1 MSKEVT
7 LNQLLEAV
15 EALKAKMPNGELTI
29 IKNDVEELR
38 EYYQAIKQD
47 LSDIKL
53 KLLNPENGV
62 IVRSNQHRD
71 KIASLNEEVDGLFDT
86 VSTIDDDVKE
96 LKTFKKTVNT
106 ALYVVYVATVGLIV
120 NAIKDVF

>member
-1 MSKEVT
+1 M
-7 LNQLLEAV
+7 
-15 EALKAKMPNGELTI
+15 
-29 IKNDVEELR
+29 R